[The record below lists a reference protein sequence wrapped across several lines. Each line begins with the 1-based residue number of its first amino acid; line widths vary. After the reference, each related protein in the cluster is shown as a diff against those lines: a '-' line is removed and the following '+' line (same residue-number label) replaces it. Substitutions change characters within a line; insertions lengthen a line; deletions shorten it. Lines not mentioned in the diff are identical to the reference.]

1 MFDHQANRGF
11 SYLELI
17 FTVAIMAMLA
27 TAATPYLEKTV
38 QRKKEMQ
45 LRENLREIRLAID
58 QYKHA
63 SDEGKISHSIGDS
76 GYPKHLED
84 LVLGVPDITDP
95 EKRTLRFL
103 RRIPIDPMFN
113 KEMMDSTAIDI
124 SPADTWGKRSYK
136 SDPEY
141 PQEGEDV
148 FDVYSLNPG
157 IGLNGIAYQAW

>member
-1 MFDHQANRGF
+1 MFYYRTSQGF

-17 FTVAIMAMLA
+17 FTVAILSMLA

-45 LRENLREIRLAID
+45 LRENLREIRVAID
-58 QYKHA
+58 QFKIA
-63 SDEGKISHSIGDS
+63 SDKGKINRLIGDS
-76 GYPKHLED
+76 GYPKRLED
-84 LVLGVPDITDP
+84 LVLGVTDITDP
-95 EKRTLRFL
+95 QKRKLRFL
-103 RRIPIDPMFN
+103 RRIPIDPMFHQGA
-113 KEMMDSTAIDI
+113 MDGLDSQI

-148 FDVYSLNPG
+148 FDVYSLSPA